1 MKVVEIDYDPY
12 KMKTK
17 MKIDGI
23 DVQKSG
29 GHDRFRRMIERNTP
43 LQIWIESVA
52 YQDDWKGLVDELIP
66 EGQNDEVKIVF
77 SGRDIDYQDLQRTVK
92 AQNDARKVEP
102 PATFTF
108 ERKKRRDDKVLAEN
122 IDYIVKQLNTEKFR
136 ALVQERNSEDLQKK
150 YDELNDN
157 YRKAKDTEFDIVFTG
172 LYSAGKSTILNVLM
186 RHTVLPTSD
195 MTTTTKNCRICHNA
209 ELGSKIAMMAYD
221 KDGYL
226 VVPRQEFD
234 NDEDCAALFLTICPV
249 GKSPDQP
256 YAAVDEIQLEADLS
270 HLYPDG
276 VSADKF
282 KIVLIDTP
290 GMNSAQSSNDGVN
303 AHEQI
308 ALDAIGMETKP
319 MVVLCVGAKENES
332 KDIGEFMQVITSQ
345 SKRDKG
351 GFNDRFLFLMNKSD
365 EPTYRNGESLDGL
378 TEKFANY
385 LTDSTKWGKKE
396 TNEIE
401 QAANFV
407 PRIFPVSAL
416 MEWAARDGASDYSR
430 EVLKNDKWKSA
441 VSDLYDIFK
450 KRAKNECDD
459 YCLARHCYGIPAY
472 RREEVEKEF
481 QQALDAGDY
490 ERAAQLQSGM
500 CCVEIAIRDYIAR
513 YAYPIKVRALLETF
527 EDILEDVNSVNQQ
540 YFKKLQEAQK
550 QLGEKSAEREEAQ
563 EQKRELEQ
571 KRVLIETAE
580 KSVEENK
587 KKLAQLRFDSD
598 SLDKAIVEF
607 NLEIDNN
614 SAIVEFRDSARNGYT
629 ISTGQRGADEVTR
642 EIKQKMGSITASY
655 DQALSKTNVELQELQ
670 AEYEIQLKQI
680 FNVLKTTIDTLKK
693 ANAFEANGYDFT
705 KTVAWRTNFE
715 GLNLDR
721 FAGQVQKTVKK
732 KTTEMKRRN
741 NDRKDDWRYSWNPF
755 KKFFS
760 LFMSDTVLK
769 PVPVDG
775 SYNVESIVQAINEY
789 QNRLWLEQDEMM
801 ETARRFLKESKDK
814 VNALT
819 DELLRELNEFI
830 REIQKREKQVAALSG
845 DLKKLDEEIRV
856 HQETCAWLNALQKR
870 LQEETV

>member
-12 KMKTK
+12 KMKTE

-23 DVQKSG
+23 NVQKNKV
-29 GHDRFRRMIERNTP
+29 DERFRRMIERNTP
-43 LQIWIESVA
+43 LQTWIEPVA

-108 ERKKRRDDKVLAEN
+108 ERKKRRDDKILAEN

-221 KDGYL
+221 KDGSL

-365 EPTYRNGESLDGL
+365 EPTYRNGEDLDGL
-378 TEKFANY
+378 TEKFAHY
-385 LTDSTKWGKKE
+385 LTDPTKWGKKE
-396 TNEIE
+396 TDEIE

-416 MEWAARDGASDYSR
+416 MEWAARDGAGDYSR

-441 VSDLYDIFK
+441 VSDLYDIFR
-450 KRAKNECDD
+450 KRAKNEYDD

-550 QLGEKSAEREEAQ
+550 QLGEKSAEREGAQ

-571 KRVLIETAE
+571 KRALIEKAE

-587 KKLAQLRFDSD
+587 KKLAQLQFDSD
-598 SLDKAIVEF
+598 KLDAAIVEF

-614 SAIVEFRDSARNGYT
+614 PAIVEFRGSARNGYT

-642 EIKQKMGSITASY
+642 EIKRKMDSITASY
-655 DQALSKTNVELQELQ
+655 DWALCITNAELQ
-670 AEYEIQLKQI
+670 ALQEEYEGQLEQI

-705 KTVAWRTNFE
+705 RTVAWRTNFE
-715 GLNLDR
+715 GLDVDR
-721 FAGQVQKTVKK
+721 FARQVQKTVKK
-732 KTTEMKRRN
+732 KTTETKRVHN
-741 NDRKDDWRYSWNPF
+741 SDKDDYRYSWNPI
-755 KKFFS
+755 KKFIS
-760 LFMSDTVLK
+760 LFMPDTVPK

-789 QNRLWLEQDEMM
+789 QGQLWLEQDEMM
-801 ETARRFLKESKDK
+801 DTAKRFLKESKDK

-819 DELLRELNEFI
+819 NELLRELNEFI

-856 HQETCAWLNALQKR
+856 HQETCDWLDALQKR